1 MTSGDLAEARPF
13 EGLDIERTLLSFQ
26 RPCRVTGRKKAS
38 DSRQRPSVLLAY
50 YSMRAEGAPGGRRD
64 GLSYSHPFGRPAND
78 SRAGAPV
85 NRYRISAKRMKRRF
99 PA

>member
-1 MTSGDLAEARPF
+1 MTSRDLAEARPF

-78 SRAGAPV
+78 SSPLDCVKRARRCPWLAQ
-85 NRYRISAKRMKRRF
+85 SA
-99 PA
+99 